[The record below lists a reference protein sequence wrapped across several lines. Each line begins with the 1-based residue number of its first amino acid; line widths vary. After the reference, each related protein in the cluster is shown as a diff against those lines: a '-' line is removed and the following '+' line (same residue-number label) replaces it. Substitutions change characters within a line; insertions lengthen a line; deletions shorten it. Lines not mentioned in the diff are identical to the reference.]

1 MAEDFN
7 YHFEWDAVKLAR
19 NQKKHKIN
27 FELAA
32 TIFND
37 PLMLTVPD
45 VEHSE
50 TEERWL
56 SLGQAESS
64 RLLVVIHTYQEIN
77 THEANVQIISARP
90 ATKHEQRQN
99 EAGL

>member
-7 YHFEWDAVKLAR
+7 YHFEWDLVKLAR

-32 TIFND
+32 TVFND

-45 VEHSE
+45 IDHSD

-56 SLGQAESS
+56 SLGQAENGK
-64 RLLVVIHTYQEIN
+64 LLVVIHTYQEIN
-77 THEANVQIISARP
+77 TDEANVRIISARS
-90 ATKHEQRQN
+90 ATKHEQQQY

>member
-7 YHFEWDAVKLAR
+7 YHFEWDSVKLAR

-45 VEHSE
+45 IDHSG

-56 SLGQAESS
+56 SLGQAENS

-77 THEANVQIISARP
+77 AHEANVRIISARP
-90 ATKHEQRQN
+90 VTKHEQHQY
-99 EAGL
+99 EASV

>member
-7 YHFEWDAVKLAR
+7 YHFEWDSVKLAR

-32 TIFND
+32 TVFND
-37 PLMLTVPD
+37 SLMLTVAD
-45 VEHSE
+45 IDHSG

-56 SLGQAESS
+56 SLGQAENNK
-64 RLLVVIHTYQEIN
+64 LLVVIHTYQDIN
-77 THEANVQIISARP
+77 THSANVRIISARP
-90 ATKHEQRQN
+90 ATKHEQRQYK
-99 EAGL
+99 AGL

>member
-7 YHFEWDAVKLAR
+7 YHFEWDSVKLAR
-19 NQKKHKIN
+19 NQKKHKIS

-32 TIFND
+32 TVFND

-45 VEHSE
+45 IDHSE

-56 SLGQAESS
+56 SLGQAENSK
-64 RLLVVIHTYQEIN
+64 LLVVIHTYQEISS
-77 THEANVQIISARP
+77 HEASVRIISARP
-90 ATKHEQRQN
+90 VTKHEQHQYG
-99 EAGL
+99 AGL